1 MVKKLSCVSCGS
13 LKRFPHTFTNA
24 PLCSMQWILI
34 INLLIPNS
42 KIQIIKGDFH
52 VFFQVD
58 HTYKLYYGG
67 AQKRPDGNYVNII
80 RNVEGK
86 HVAEVGQANR
96 KGIFLC
102 WQNIVLSANF
112 SYFLM
117 ANFAICKNS
126 TKSYKV
132 EVFWEGHKGH
142 KKRNIPLNFLPS

>member
-1 MVKKLSCVSCGS
+1 ML
-13 LKRFPHTFTNA
+13 
-24 PLCSMQWILI
+24 
-34 INLLIPNS
+34 
-42 KIQIIKGDFH
+42 
-52 VFFQVD
+52 FFQVD

-102 WQNIVLSANF
+102 WLNIFLFANF

-126 TKSYKV
+126 KS
-132 EVFWEGHKGH
+132 
-142 KKRNIPLNFLPS
+142 